1 MTFFCKH
8 CFLKRKIIKIIF
20 TCQLDT
26 QKFMFSC
33 KIHHEDSGY
42 QCTWWHHKT
51 LISTTACE
59 TTLSEKWHRQN
70 NPLLSFLGTSLTG
83 WKDIAGGK
91 VDKSELYIILYWSL
105 LSAADTKYAASLQ
118 LISRR
123 KSASYE
129 ERLLRRWKSLQALLT
144 AFVCGD

>member
-1 MTFFCKH
+1 MHLVTSQKADFHNCVRDHTF
-8 CFLKRKIIKIIF
+8 
-20 TCQLDT
+20 
-26 QKFMFSC
+26 
-33 KIHHEDSGY
+33 
-42 QCTWWHHKT
+42 
-51 LISTTACE
+51 
-59 TTLSEKWHRQN
+59 SEKWRRQN

-123 KSASYE
+123 KSVSCE
-129 ERLLRRWKSLQALLT
+129 ERLLCR
-144 AFVCGD
+144 